1 MLSLL
6 SLLAQL
12 LFRVLKVY
20 LIVVCQVCCYLQLWN
35 MFRLGT
41 IKVFKHYCS
50 CLDSFMAVKGFTALV
65 GVGASLSCRT
75 VSTCRLLWAS

>member
-41 IKVFKHYCS
+41 IKVFMH
-50 CLDSFMAVKGFTALV
+50 
-65 GVGASLSCRT
+65 
-75 VSTCRLLWAS
+75 